1 MQKAYLYYLQ
11 RMPSLVQ
18 GGLFDGLPNEML
30 HKLIRSSFH
39 REIQAINLFRKCDF
53 QLLADII
60 VHGRPYRAEEGE
72 VIYEMGDIADEITFI
87 IRGSVG
93 ISVFGLGGVGGKCY
107 PISGHDVEVGTNSAF
122 RTLLGSSTAGGYF
135 GDLECRKQSTRLARY
150 HALETSTFLAIKYV
164 KIREAVERN
173 PIAGAA
179 LLEELKSR
187 YDVFETVSREC
198 MTSSTR
204 YPPKPQSIPHSSAD
218 RFPTYLRDKTIH
230 ERKDSSTNQN
240 ESGQEKKSEC
250 EWVPTHRDSPL
261 WVDGKIETPKEAEGR
276 KTSLDSNGQR
286 RGMPSYLTVVLNRYG
301 AEVLGEHTIHSLK
314 SLYLFHPR
322 DSFKIAWDVLVGG
335 LTVYSLLTIPIQIAF
350 YSATSTEN
358 GRNTMTFEYVVDLF
372 FFSDM
377 LCSFNTAF
385 FSDNDD
391 AYIAVR
397 ARIVDTYLRSW
408 FLVDLLSCIPFDLLL
423 LLMIDSSS
431 TNLRLIQLV
440 RIARLLRF
448 VKLLRIVNFI
458 KLFYR
463 LEDLLNISPAFL
475 GLCATLIK
483 VVFIAHLVCCMWWGI
498 STNLSTQA
506 WYDNVD
512 MVYVPLSD
520 APFKDQYVASL
531 YWTITTL
538 STVGYGD
545 IVPIGNEERI
555 VTIFVM
561 VLGATVFGYVVAN
574 VGTIVGTINQLE
586 ARAAD
591 RLTHMTEFM
600 KEKNCS
606 KAVVNEIINHFKHVY
621 KHHSSFDEE
630 TILSRLPVRLRI
642 ELTYVQQ
649 KKILEKIPL
658 FRYIKNTS
666 LKLFLLHSMTSHFAG
681 VERCILREGDE
692 ANQIIF
698 LINGKCSIC
707 KILNLPLMD
716 SEDVMSPLLKSQ
728 SRRERVV
735 SSVSRKNTSVNSPIW
750 GRHVRNKPFP
760 RSPQRTRSTK
770 RVISTHNLLAGQVE
784 HCSTNILPGNSSIR
798 MRNGSRGSFKSSF
811 DSNEYPSMR
820 LNLSNILQSKKR
832 KSRVT
837 HNQDAAAT
845 TRARANWMKVKALL
859 PKIAAIQHIRE
870 DSVIDGYDMAQAT
883 RKIESMHVLMQ
894 VGGHLERV
902 LCDVRPLGFVARG
915 DFLGHTAM
923 MDQRAYAASVVV
935 SEPCHY
941 YSLHRSDVLTLVRE
955 QPEIALEL
963 QSALSMAICEDNK
976 RSETDRRKKLVKWFL
991 DDVKKRFESREAALM
1006 TKRRKPF
1013 SKMILSLAVTA
1024 REKDTEKEEIKTR
1037 DTGNKDEDDK
1047 ASAMDGGWKWF
1058 NKGHEKGRGKGHE
1071 KGRDKAREEK
1081 GGSETVESLRAA
1093 LKRGSEGISS
1103 TLKSGR
1109 LAAAGV
1115 FDTGR
1120 TVRKRRSLSIFKI
1133 RDTES
1138 QSQKSPKSNTFWQGM
1153 VDLETGARSAK
1164 IELAWKLNRLDKLQK
1179 NFLARVDEGSSDGD
1193 EDYKMC
1199 KGGRSSRNLDQSGR
1213 GSECEYGKR
1222 MRYLSWNNS
1231 MLCRRKST
1239 AAASK
1244 STSPI
1249 YTPTAEEGTPLTAM
1263 AQHIK
1268 QASLLPLPGTLLP
1281 LITPA
1286 ELMTDFNQQTDRHA
1300 SSTGTEYCP
1309 DTGCTFSPSTPHT
1322 VATPSGETPTSKP
1335 CEETMFHF
1343 HGFSSDT
1350 VDNGGN
1356 CLENTEIDY
1365 TTAKKGG
1372 SMIVSSSSI
1381 ESYLKVKNNS
1391 NSNSNSSNGVLEAN
1405 NLHHESASNGN
1416 TDLDITTHNT
1426 LVESDNNR
1434 GERNSREINCNTNS
1448 LECNTCRKIENQVS
1462 REKSNN
1468 NIKAKIC
1475 DNSNNSN
1482 NNNNYSSNTN
1492 NISISEKIKNT
1503 NQNLNSSYHNKSPF
1517 SKSMSDKIV
1526 FKSTYIGGIH
1536 SPHSN
1541 PRLFVSV
1548 PPARDSISAS
1558 RSFSSYIHMQPS
1570 RLLSSR
1576 LLSSRLLSSMRLTK
1590 IRVKKKGLKR
1600 HRSSSDLLD
1609 VRDRPCFPTQGSNHP
1624 SSVQFKC
1631 GSYVKCDSG
1640 SGSGTGSGSGS
1651 GSFFAPPSRM
1661 AAMRRRKSFPS
1672 KDIDFWGKEIV
1683 KKHLI

>member
-1 MQKAYLYYLQ
+1 
-11 RMPSLVQ
+11 MPSLVQ

-87 IRGSVG
+87 VRGSVG
-93 ISVFGLGGVGGKCY
+93 ISVFGLGGVGGKCH
-107 PISGHDVEVGTNSAF
+107 PIAGHDVEMGTNSVF

-173 PIAGAA
+173 PVAGAA

-187 YDVFETVSREC
+187 YDVFETVSREL
-198 MTSSTR
+198 MTSSSGR
-204 YPPKPQSIPHSSAD
+204 LPKAQSIPLSSAD
-218 RFPTYLRDKTIH
+218 QSPTYLWDKTIH
-230 ERKDSSTNQN
+230 EKRDYSTRQN

-276 KTSLDSNGQR
+276 KTSLDSDGQR
-286 RGMPSYLTVVLNRYG
+286 RGMPSFLTVVQNRYG

-322 DSFKIAWDVLVGG
+322 DKFKIAWDVLVGG

-350 YSATSTEN
+350 YSAPSTEN

-372 FFSDM
+372 FFIDM
-377 LCSFNTAF
+377 LFSFNTAF

-431 TNLRLIQLV
+431 ANLRLIQLV

-448 VKLLRIVNFI
+448 VKLLHIVNFI
-458 KLFYR
+458 KQFYR
-463 LEDLLNISPAFL
+463 LEDLLDISPAFL

-483 VVFIAHLVCCMWWGI
+483 VIFIAHLVCCMWWGL

-506 WYDNVD
+506 WYDNVA
-512 MVYVPLSD
+512 MVYVPLRD

-545 IVPIGNEERI
+545 IVSTGNEER
-555 VTIFVM
+555 VLTIFIM

-600 KEKNCS
+600 KEKKCS

-649 KKILEKIPL
+649 KNILEKIPL

-666 LKLFLLHSMTSHFAG
+666 LKLFLLHFMTSQFAG
-681 VERCILREGDE
+681 VERCILKEGDE

-698 LINGKCSIC
+698 LINGRCSIC
-707 KILNLPLMD
+707 KILNLSHKD
-716 SEDVMSPLLKSQ
+716 SEDAMSPLLKSQ
-728 SRRERVV
+728 SRRERIV
-735 SSVSRKNTSVNSPIW
+735 SSVSSKNVSVKSPIW
-750 GRHVRNKPFP
+750 GRHVRTKPFP
-760 RSPQRTRSTK
+760 RSPQRARSTK
-770 RVISTHNLLAGQVE
+770 RVISTRDLLGEQVE
-784 HCSTNILPGNSSIR
+784 HCSANILPGNSSIR
-798 MRNGSRGSFKSSF
+798 MRNGSRGSFNSVRSLKSSC
-811 DSNEYPSMR
+811 DSYEYPSMR
-820 LNLSNILQSKKR
+820 LNLSNILQSKRR
-832 KSRVT
+832 KSRVAY
-837 HNQDAAAT
+837 NQDPAAT
-845 TRARANWMKVKALL
+845 LRARANWMKVKALL
-859 PKIAAIQHIRE
+859 PKIAAIQRIKE
-870 DSVIDGYDMAQAT
+870 DSVIDGYDMAQTT
-883 RKIESMHVLMQ
+883 RKMESMHVLMQ

-902 LCDVRPLGFVARG
+902 LCNVRPLGVVARG

-991 DDVKKRFESREAALM
+991 DDVTQRFESREVALM

-1024 REKDTEKEEIKTR
+1024 REKDTEKEEIKAT

-1047 ASAMDGGWKWF
+1047 ASTVEKERKWF
-1058 NKGHEKGRGKGHE
+1058 HEGHRKGRGNRHEKGRK
-1071 KGRDKAREEK
+1071 KLREEK
-1081 GGSETVESLRAA
+1081 GGSETVESLKAA
-1093 LKRGSEGISS
+1093 LKRGSEGISN

-1109 LAAAGV
+1109 LVAAGV

-1120 TVRKRRSLSIFKI
+1120 TVRSRRSLSIFKI

-1153 VDLETGARSAK
+1153 VDLESGARSAK
-1164 IELAWKLNRLDKLQK
+1164 IELAWKLSRLDKLQK
-1179 NFLARVDEGSSDGD
+1179 NFLARVEESDSDGD
-1193 EDYKMC
+1193 EDYNNC
-1199 KGGRSSRNLDQSGR
+1199 KGGRSSWNLDQSGR

-1222 MRYLSWNNS
+1222 MRYMSMSNS
-1231 MLCRRKST
+1231 MLCRRKGT
-1239 AAASK
+1239 AAALK
-1244 STSPI
+1244 SISPLN
-1249 YTPTAEEGTPLTAM
+1249 TPTAEEVTPLNAM
-1263 AQHIK
+1263 AQNVR

-1281 LITPA
+1281 LISPA
-1286 ELMTDFNQQTDRHA
+1286 ELMIDFSNQTGRRA
-1300 SSTGTEYCP
+1300 STEYCP
-1309 DTGCTFSPSTPHT
+1309 DTGCTFSSCTPHT
-1322 VATPSGETPTSKP
+1322 VATPSGETSTSKP
-1335 CEETMFHF
+1335 CDETMFHF

-1356 CLENTEIDY
+1356 SLENTEIDY

-1372 SMIVSSSSI
+1372 SMIVSSSSM
-1381 ESYLKVKNNS
+1381 ENYVTDKNNS
-1391 NSNSNSSNGVLEAN
+1391 NSGSSGSSSSGVIQTSNP
-1405 NLHHESASNGN
+1405 HHESASNGN
-1416 TDLDITTHNT
+1416 TDLDITTHDS
-1426 LVESDNNR
+1426 LIESTNNR
-1434 GERNSREINCNTNS
+1434 GGRNSKQINCNTNS
-1448 LECNTCRKIENQVS
+1448 LECITCNKVENQVS
-1462 REKSNN
+1462 REESTSTTKV
-1468 NIKAKIC
+1468 KIC
-1475 DNSNNSN
+1475 SDSNSNNY
-1482 NNNNYSSNTN
+1482 NNYSSNTDN
-1492 NISISEKIKNT
+1492 VSVSEKIKISD
-1503 NQNLNSSYHNKSPF
+1503 QSLNNSY
-1517 SKSMSDKIV
+1517 
-1526 FKSTYIGGIH
+1526 T
-1536 SPHSN
+1536 
-1541 PRLFVSV
+1541 
-1548 PPARDSISAS
+1548 
-1558 RSFSSYIHMQPS
+1558 
-1570 RLLSSR
+1570 
-1576 LLSSRLLSSMRLTK
+1576 T
-1590 IRVKKKGLKR
+1590 
-1600 HRSSSDLLD
+1600 
-1609 VRDRPCFPTQGSNHP
+1609 
-1624 SSVQFKC
+1624 
-1631 GSYVKCDSG
+1631 
-1640 SGSGTGSGSGS
+1640 
-1651 GSFFAPPSRM
+1651 
-1661 AAMRRRKSFPS
+1661 
-1672 KDIDFWGKEIV
+1672 
-1683 KKHLI
+1683 